1 MQNEILTRAYLETLS
16 FSDLVTLAD
25 NYGIDVPE
33 NLDRSFLIGELI
45 EVSEEFDRNEE
56 ESEMIVADEELVVSE
71 EPNKLPEF
79 YNSTEVEV
87 LLRNP
92 AWAFVY
98 WNISESDIQ
107 TLSKGFITQL
117 MLRVCSFSEKDQQN
131 PDDAFNIQISMNDRE
146 QYVLLPAGKQFFRI
160 DLLCSIDDV
169 VDILASSN
177 ILEMPEGTNRLADF
191 HPGKLS
197 EMSKIMELSGMKE
210 LLFNQ
215 YENHRESF
223 S

>member
-177 ILEMPEGTNRLADF
+177 IIPLRL
-191 HPGKLS
+191 LT
-197 EMSKIMELSGMKE
+197 
-210 LLFNQ
+210 
-215 YENHRESF
+215 
-223 S
+223 